1 MTFLSL
7 LCALLLEQAWALRHD
22 NPVYRGFGRLADAVE
37 TRFST
42 GRYREGVLA
51 WALVMGPVLAA
62 TIAGAILLKG
72 FGTLAVLL
80 WNVAVLYLTMGFRR
94 FSHFFT
100 EIQEALRAGEIERAR
115 EFLARWRGESAAAL
129 GEREIARVAIEEGL
143 LASHRSV
150 FGTVAWFV
158 ALGPAGAMLYRGAA
172 LLAERWG
179 GAPDPERG
187 DFGRFAERLFGW
199 LDWVPVRL
207 TAASFAVVG
216 NFEDAVF
223 CWRTQALSWASH
235 AQGILLASG
244 GGALGVRLG
253 DALHED
259 GGLRLRPE
267 LGVGDEPEVEHMQSA
282 AGLVWRALVVW
293 MFLVLIVSIAHALG

>member
-7 LCALLLEQAWALRHD
+7 LFALLLEQAWPLRPD
-22 NPVYRGFGRLADAVE
+22 NPVYGGFGRLAERVE
-37 TRFST
+37 GRFST
-42 GRYREGVLA
+42 GGYRDGVLG
-51 WALVMGPVLAA
+51 WALVMVPVLAA
-62 TIAGAILLKG
+62 TVAGSVLLQS
-72 FGTLAVLL
+72 FGALAVLL
-80 WNVAVLYLTMGFRR
+80 WNVGVLYLTMGFRR

-100 EIQEALRAGEIERAR
+100 EIQEAMRAGEPGRAR
-115 EFLARWRGESAAAL
+115 EFLARWRGESAAEL
-129 GEREIARVAIEEGL
+129 GEREIVRLAIEEGL

-150 FGTVAWFV
+150 FGTMAWFV
-158 ALGPAGAMLYRGAA
+158 VLGPAGAMLYRGAA
-172 LLAERWG
+172 LLAEKWG
-179 GAPDPERG
+179 GASDPERG
-187 DFGRFAERLFGW
+187 EFGRFAERLFGW

-253 DALHED
+253 DALHQD
-259 GGLRLRPE
+259 GGLRPRPE